1 METANP
7 IRDKLLGTNNTSEI
21 DMILDDIDE
30 KLLNKEIEYEV
41 FFWKT
46 KEKTTLKKQ
55 VDQLKKYL
63 AMPAQHFMESSVRW
77 WSEFRHFLKY
87 VDF

>member
-1 METANP
+1 METP
-7 IRDKLLGTNNTSEI
+7 IKNKLMCTNDTSEI
-21 DMILDDIDE
+21 DNILKSVD
-30 KLLNKEIEYEV
+30 KKQLNKEIEYEV

-46 KEKTTLKKQ
+46 LKKTTLKKQ
-55 VDQLKKYL
+55 VDQLKEYL
-63 AMPAQHFMESSVRW
+63 SKPPQHFMESSVRW

>member
-1 METANP
+1 MSITP
-7 IRDKLLGTNNTSEI
+7 IKDKLSNANDTSEI
-21 DMILDDIDE
+21 DMILDGIDD
-30 KLLNKEIEYEV
+30 KLLNKEIEYIL

-46 KEKTTLKKQ
+46 KEKSTLKKQ
-55 VDQLKKYL
+55 VDQLKELLQK
-63 AMPAQHFMESSVRW
+63 PVEHFMESSMRW